1 MKLHELTKPVPKKL
15 TQQTSVAAGK
25 EPSLKLGTIGVTVGQ
40 SQSKGDTSRVREA
53 VGFRMEPADREP
65 AETTQGFKQRSQAE
79 IRVSEVLRR
88 VRLSSLSNKDERA
101 IDKYLAS
108 KRPEEVLKRR
118 DIDQMAAVL
127 NLDVNTIRDL
137 TGF

>member
-15 TQQTSVAAGK
+15 MQRTSVAAGK
-25 EPSLKLGTIGVTVGQ
+25 GN
-40 SQSKGDTSRVREA
+40 TSRVREA

-65 AETTQGFKQRSQAE
+65 AETTQGFKPRSQAE

-108 KRPEEVLKRR
+108 KRPEEVLNRR